1 MGMLAAS
8 IPFNYQ
14 KRLMTLL
21 TFTLCP
27 PPSLCSLSLTAVTLE
42 LALPPKRAHTPTRSK
57 ERNGALSAARA
68 HLCCATILGCRCL
81 AGAHKL
87 DDALLRAT
95 CRPRLPLA
103 GRPCLPLRALCVRH
117 ADDDQREGDDHERRL
132 RNGRPCEDGPPGA
145 RQPRRLC
152 DPCLLLLRHRRL
164 RCRPAACPRRC

>member
-1 MGMLAAS
+1 MYVSNCCYTRPLPS
-8 IPFNYQ
+8 S
-14 KRLMTLL
+14 
-21 TFTLCP
+21 LCP
-27 PPSLCSLSLTAVTLE
+27 PPPPTDLAFPKTERIE
-42 LALPPKRAHTPTRSK
+42 LALRSSLTTKRAHTPTTTRNK
-57 ERNGALSAARA
+57 NGALSAARA

-103 GRPCLPLRALCVRH
+103 GRPRLTLRALCLRH
-117 ADDDQREGDDHERRL
+117 ADDDQREGDYHERRL